1 MRQHMVTAVAAVVAV
16 FFLVGSAPA
25 QESSATIRT
34 YQGASYKVA
43 DLTLEVF
50 YNIGEPKS
58 MEGSAAQTG
67 SQPFTTMINVS
78 PGGGGGT
85 GGAEQAA
92 AGGGAGEEKRV
103 LSGHSRASDI
113 TVSNRGVTT
122 QIAWDQIRALR
133 FARKP
138 VADAGLQLP
147 PYIPYFKYSASVSLV
162 SGEQMEGDYVNL
174 GGTIVRGTAST
185 GRVDI
190 PWEAVEYILFDR

>member
-1 MRQHMVTAVAAVVAV
+1 MRQHMLTAVAAAV
-16 FFLVGSAPA
+16 FFLVGSAQA

-34 YQGASYKVA
+34 YQGVTYKVA

-58 MEGSAAQTG
+58 MEGSASQAG
-67 SQPFTTMINVS
+67 SQPFTTMINVAPVAS
-78 PGGGGGT
+78 AST
-85 GGAEQAA
+85 GGAEPAA

-122 QIAWDQIRALR
+122 RIAWDQIRALR

-138 VADAGLQLP
+138 VTDAGLQLP
-147 PYIPYFKYSASVSLV
+147 PYIPYFKYSASVSLI
-162 SGEQMEGDYVNL
+162 SGEQIEGDYVNL

-190 PWEAVEYILFDR
+190 PWDTVEYILFDR

>member
-1 MRQHMVTAVAAVVAV
+1 MRQHMLTAVAAVAAV

-34 YQGASYKVA
+34 YQGVTYKVA

-50 YNIGEPKS
+50 YSIGEPKS
-58 MEGSAAQTG
+58 MEGGASAG
-67 SQPFTTMINVS
+67 SQPFTTMINVL
-78 PGGGGGT
+78 PAGGGGT

-122 QIAWDQIRALR
+122 RIAWDQIRALR

-138 VADAGLQLP
+138 VTDAGLQLP